1 MDGCGVGVSG
11 RGEGRCREMMVEGRL
26 SKLKKDMALLEQPFI
41 KDNNITVGD
50 VIKSAIAE
58 FGENIK
64 VRLSHALLHTN
75 PPHRSHVR

>member
-1 MDGCGVGVSG
+1 
-11 RGEGRCREMMVEGRL
+11 MMVEGRL

-64 VRLSHALLHTN
+64 VRLRHALLHTN
-75 PPHRSHVR
+75 PPHRGYFR